1 MMNGLLKMPL
11 FIPTPPSISVAMMAE
26 VPMTILFSDKGVRG
40 ASPKKYCVGVTQ
52 EKAEQ
57 LPARLSEFSA
67 IIFPFIGN

>member
-1 MMNGLLKMPL
+1 MNGLLKMPL
-11 FIPTPPSISVAMMAE
+11 FIPTAPSISVSMMAE

-57 LPARLSEFSA
+57 FTCPALQIFSDN
-67 IIFPFIGN
+67 FSP